1 MSDYIYREI
10 TKRDIDQ
17 LYASRDAEK
26 WLIPHYASKRDNES
40 VKRHMALA
48 EPNTTT
54 AWKIFLFLEDHERA
68 DEIADW
74 YVYLDEDGSTLIMQV
89 RFPMPPHC
97 EMYSIDADQQ
107 QFVVLYCSEV
117 LKNNI
122 QQICQLVVEVATSSG
137 GKYLTGDPE
146 SDFWEDPIISYKIAA
161 PNDYGRYK

>member
-1 MSDYIYREI
+1 MANSTLCIKPRN
-10 TKRDIDQ
+10 
-17 LYASRDAEK
+17 
-26 WLIPHYASKRDNES
+26 NES

-74 YVYLDEDGSTLIMQV
+74 YVYLDEDGSTLIMRI

-97 EMYSIDADQQ
+97 EMYSIDADREQ

-137 GKYLTGDPE
+137 REIL
-146 SDFWEDPIISYKIAA
+146 
-161 PNDYGRYK
+161 NR